1 MVGNEES
8 LSRTL
13 KTANLGLFREALS
26 MAAAEAEVS
35 PESLGS
41 RINLWE
47 PAVETKVQAYIT
59 GCRDYDNT
67 PCPLST
73 TGNEGA

>member
-1 MVGNEES
+1 
-8 LSRTL
+8 
-13 KTANLGLFREALS
+13 

-35 PESLGS
+35 PESLDS